1 MDELKIG
8 GYLIFLL
15 IVLIAKYILRSIQK
29 SAKYS
34 DTYKRK
40 ARIIVLAICIV
51 CLIGV
56 LTLRYTLR
64 LY

>member
-15 IVLIAKYILRSIQK
+15 IVLVAKYISKRIQK
-29 SAKYS
+29 STEYS
-34 DTYKRK
+34 ASYKRK